1 VITGMGLALSVV
13 ASVRFA
19 GHLRSADLRA
29 LQEEYVATFD
39 HTRRSALPAGGPP

>member
-1 VITGMGLALSVV
+1 MTGMGVALAVV
-13 ASVRFA
+13 AFVRFT

-29 LQEEYVATFD
+29 RQEEYVATFA